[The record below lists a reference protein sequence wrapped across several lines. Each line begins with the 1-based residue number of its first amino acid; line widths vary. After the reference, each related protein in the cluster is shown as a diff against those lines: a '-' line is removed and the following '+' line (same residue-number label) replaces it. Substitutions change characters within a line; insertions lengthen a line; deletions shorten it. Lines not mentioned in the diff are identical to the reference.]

1 MYMTGFCY
9 GCPPIMDDHLSKR
22 LKGHV
27 ITCIAGDDIVARLS
41 CYSVKALKVNFSKN
55 GKVEGIKSSVEK
67 QISSAP
73 LLLFCK
79 GPRGK
84 DLLSKQ

>member
-1 MYMTGFCY
+1 MTGFCY

-41 CYSVKALKVNFSKN
+41 CYSVKALKVNKKN
-55 GKVEGIKSSVEK
+55 
-67 QISSAP
+67 
-73 LLLFCK
+73 
-79 GPRGK
+79 
-84 DLLSKQ
+84 

>member
-1 MYMTGFCY
+1 MTGFCY

-41 CYSVKALKVNFSKN
+41 CYSVKALKVNK
-55 GKVEGIKSSVEK
+55 KMKTVKSRVK
-67 QISSAP
+67 II
-73 LLLFCK
+73 CWDNK
-79 GPRGK
+79 T
-84 DLLSKQ
+84 